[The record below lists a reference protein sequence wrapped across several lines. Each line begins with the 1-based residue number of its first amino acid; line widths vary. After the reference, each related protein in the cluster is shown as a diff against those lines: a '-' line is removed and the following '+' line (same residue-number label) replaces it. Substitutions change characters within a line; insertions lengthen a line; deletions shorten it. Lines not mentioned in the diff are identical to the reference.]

1 MYYLFC
7 FYFVFYH
14 YHYHYYY
21 DLFSLLSI
29 SYYSLLNVS

>member
-7 FYFVFYH
+7 FYSVF

-21 DLFSLLSI
+21 DIFSLLSI
-29 SYYSLLNVS
+29 SGYLLVNVS